1 MYWYN
6 TVVKTA
12 TLWAYVELRAND
24 VSEAR
29 AKLRALVKAN
39 VTIGLPQRMEM
50 EDLNSRNQYRS

>member
-1 MYWYN
+1 
-6 TVVKTA
+6 VVKTE

-39 VTIGLPQRMEM
+39 VTIGLPEKMEK
-50 EDLNSRNQYRS
+50 